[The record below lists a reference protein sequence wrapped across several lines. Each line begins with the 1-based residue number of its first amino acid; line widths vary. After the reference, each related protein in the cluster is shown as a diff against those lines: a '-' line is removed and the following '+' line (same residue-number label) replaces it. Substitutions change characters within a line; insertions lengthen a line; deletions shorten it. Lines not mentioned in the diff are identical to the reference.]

1 MGWDWDQILPIVPLT
16 LPINRR
22 ISPWKPNFNGDQQG
36 LYSPSMPQSQD
47 VWAETSS
54 KKYTLEKR
62 QITHSSDKSTNSGVE
77 PKAVFTGLIQ
87 ALGTIRPLG
96 SDRFDVSCREDASDA
111 ILRDLAI
118 GDSVAVD
125 GICLTV
131 EEILPQGFVATASD
145 ETLYRT
151 TLGQNELAAAY
162 VNLETSVRVG
172 SKLGGHFVTGHID
185 GIGCLQESVQT
196 PNSWEMRF
204 TFPASQSD
212 LWQRQIARY
221 LIPKG
226 SIAVNGVSLTI
237 ADCDPNGSWFKAAV
251 IPHSYAQTNLS
262 HLQIG
267 NWVNLESDILGKYVA
282 KILGHQVPDSGYLEG
297 ISPDFLAEHG
307 YV

>member
-1 MGWDWDQILPIVPLT
+1 M
-16 LPINRR
+16 
-22 ISPWKPNFNGDQQG
+22 
-36 LYSPSMPQSQD
+36 
-47 VWAETSS
+47 
-54 KKYTLEKR
+54 
-62 QITHSSDKSTNSGVE
+62 
-77 PKAVFTGLIQ
+77 FTGLIQ
-87 ALGTIRPLG
+87 ALGTIQPLG
-96 SDRFDVSCREDASDA
+96 GDRFDVSCSDDTSDA
-111 ILRDLAI
+111 ILQDLAI

-151 TLGQNELAAAY
+151 TLGQRHLASAY
-162 VNLETSVRVG
+162 VNLETSIRVG

-196 PNSWEMRF
+196 PNSWEMCF
-204 TFPASQSD
+204 TAPASLTD

-262 HLQIG
+262 HLQSG
-267 NWVNLESDILGKYVA
+267 SWVNLESDILGKYVA
-282 KILGHQVPDSGYLEG
+282 KMLGHQVQTPNHLDE
-297 ISPDFLAEHG
+297 ISPSFLAEHG
-307 YV
+307 YA